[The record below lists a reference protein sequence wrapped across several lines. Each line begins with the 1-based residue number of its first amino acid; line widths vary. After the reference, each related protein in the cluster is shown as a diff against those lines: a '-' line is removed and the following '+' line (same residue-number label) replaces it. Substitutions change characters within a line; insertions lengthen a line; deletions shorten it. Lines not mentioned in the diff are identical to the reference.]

1 MAKSLVTDAGTLIIP
16 GAYAKYKVVS
26 NPSGLSTTGVLMLV
40 GEADAGPD
48 YTLESDLEA
57 NAFGPDQLSDVIA
70 KYKTGPLV
78 DAMRSAVAAANDP
91 DIVGSFSRAIL
102 VKTNVST
109 KAQANLP
116 KIGGGTYSVIADKS
130 YGKLGNQIL
139 YQTVSAQSE
148 ILPTTDAF
156 TYIPNVGTVQSS
168 YRVNGGASIS
178 QLYNANTDPA
188 TFVSTTDALA
198 GVAASGGVDRTI
210 LAVSGTLAVQAN
222 PPGTNAQTILL
233 TRSVN
238 WANLPVIGDTLTIPT
253 GSVVAGVGTAN
264 VGAYVITAVTAAT
277 LTAVKLSDAGKAG
290 ATPGVV
296 TNPITVG
303 AAAIVAVTDAKAWSP
318 VTITL
323 EAGAAIPG
331 VGKSLEI
338 SELSGGTDLL
348 SRMFYLLGTVNL
360 ATYISKTG
368 APKLLSSAAESR
380 VTLNTSR
387 ASDLISESMT
397 AGGDIVLKLSYLGTT
412 GTLTITPTTL
422 TTTVVGGTGTSLSL
436 SLGDYP
442 TIQDLVTYL
451 NTQPGYSAAV
461 GTAALGQLPPS
472 ALDDVAGVGICSDWG
487 AQNGRIKIDA
497 YRFYNAVSQNSILV
511 QLGVPA
517 AQPALGLPDVMASA
531 ALLAGGGRGGTTDT
545 QISNAMLALEAV
557 RGNFLVPLI
566 SRDATADIADGLTD
580 SSSTYTVAATHAS
593 AKSHVLNL
601 STFKRRR
608 NRQAFLSIDS
618 DFATSKN
625 TAANIASFRCSM
637 AFQDFKQVGGD
648 GSITQFQSWMGAV
661 LAASMQAAGFYKS
674 IEFKGINT
682 SGIISRAGDFDDRK
696 DSNLEDA
703 LNSGLMPAKRAL
715 TGGFVWASDQTTYG
729 KDNNFVFNSVQ
740 AVYAAD
746 TVALT
751 TAQRMETAF
760 AGQSVADISRP
771 VAQAF
776 LESIMADMLR
786 LKLIAP
792 SDDAPKGFKNANIKI
807 IGNAMLV
814 SIEIKLATA
823 IDFITIDFLVAPVVQ
838 AA

>member
-109 KAQANLP
+109 KAQATLP

-148 ILPTTDAF
+148 ILPTTGAF

-168 YRVNGGASIS
+168 YRVSGGASLS
-178 QLYNANTDPA
+178 QLYNANTDPG
-188 TFVSTTDALA
+188 TFVMNTDALV
-198 GVAASGGVDRTI
+198 GVAATGGLDRVI
-210 LAVSGTLAVQAN
+210 LTVSGTLAVQAN

-238 WANLPVIGDTLTIPT
+238 WANLPVIGDTLIIPT
-253 GSVVAGVGTAN
+253 GSAVAGANAN
-264 VGAYVITAVTAAT
+264 VGAYVITAVTATT
-277 LTAVKLSDAGKAG
+277 LTAVKLSDAGKVGAVPG
-290 ATPGVV
+290 VITNPATVAATP
-296 TNPITVG
+296 
-303 AAAIVAVTDAKAWSP
+303 IVAVTDAKAWSP

-338 SELSGGTDLL
+338 SELSGGADLL
-348 SRMFYLLGTVNL
+348 SRMFYQLGTVTP

-422 TTTVVGGTGTSLSL
+422 TTTVVGGAGTSLSL
-436 SLGDYP
+436 NLGDYP

-472 ALDDVAGVGICSDWG
+472 ALDDVSGVGICSDWG

-511 QLGVPA
+511 QLGIPA
-517 AQPALGLPDVMASA
+517 AQPALGLPDVMAAA
-531 ALLAGGGRGGTTDT
+531 ALLAGGGRGGTSDA
-545 QISNAMLALEAV
+545 QIAAAMLALESV

-566 SRDATADIADGLTD
+566 SRDATADIADSLTD

-637 AFQDFKQVGGD
+637 AFQDFKQVGGN